1 MIAAAE
7 ADVARAATELR
18 VAEAARNAAQASGSM
33 LDREDAIGA
42 VERARKRVAQ
52 CRDHLDRLHS
62 SAEWEVAEAERLR
75 GERAIDASLAPAMAA
90 AMAFVTA
97 HNAAFE
103 RMKIAFDAYLARAG
117 HISYAATPWEGIN
130 PKRPRNTDELVTL
143 ASALVAK
150 ESNNSL
156 VQRMVDEATRSFEA
170 QAAREAAAAE

>member
-7 ADVARAATELR
+7 ADVARAQGELTAAE
-18 VAEAARNAAQASGSM
+18 VARTAAQASGSM

-42 VERARKRVAQ
+42 VERARKRVAL
-52 CRDHLDRLHS
+52 CREHLDRLHS
-62 SAEWEVAEAERLR
+62 SAEWQVAEAERLR

-97 HNAAFE
+97 HNAAFKK
-103 RMKIAFDAYLARAG
+103 MKIAFDAYLARAG
-117 HISYAATPWEGIN
+117 HIPYSATPWDSLN
-130 PKRPRNTDELVTL
+130 QKRPRNTDELVTL

-150 ESNNSL
+150 EANNAL

-170 QAAREAAAAE
+170 STAREAAAE